1 MFVIL
6 HILFYNNK
14 AVFIDIA
21 FEVFWVTVNG
31 FLSIESVQLNQTV
44 FAFGFKLP
52 FQTVETFK
60 ELKLD
65 FCKQTTTIVLS
76 YNLRPNFLFCYST
89 G

>member
-60 ELKLD
+60 ELRV
-65 FCKQTTTIVLS
+65 KQTTTIVLS